1 MKTTLDGLTYLQTY
15 NWLLLRSIV
24 TLGFF
29 GWIVYSFNIFLKLFV
44 LNEDELKIPPEFSV
58 TLVGIFGALQFLSI
72 IYYFIKI
79 LHLIIICMLL
89 SHCISGTRF

>member
-1 MKTTLDGLTYLQTY
+1 MKLRKSYCKIEELMKTTLDGLTYLQTY

-44 LNEDELKIPPEFSV
+44 LNEDELKILQIFCNFSRDIWSISNFYQ
-58 TLVGIFGALQFLSI
+58 LFIILSKFSI
-72 IYYFIKI
+72 
-79 LHLIIICMLL
+79 
-89 SHCISGTRF
+89 

>member
-1 MKTTLDGLTYLQTY
+1 MKLRKSYCKIEELMKTTLDGLTYLQTY

-44 LNEDELKIPPEFSV
+44 LNEDELKIPPEF
-58 TLVGIFGALQFLSI
+58 L
-72 IYYFIKI
+72 
-79 LHLIIICMLL
+79 
-89 SHCISGTRF
+89 